1 MSQLE
6 ILSLD
11 QSCAEISG
19 LIQADL
25 ETSGQPIGLADVLIA
40 ATAIANNL
48 VLVTGNTKHYQ
59 KIQVLGYPLII
70 DNWRE

>member
-1 MSQLE
+1 MP
-6 ILSLD
+6 LD
-11 QSCAEISG
+11 HRCAEFSG

-40 ATAIANNL
+40 VTAIANNL

-59 KIQVLGYPLII
+59 KIQELGYALVI